1 MTRFE
6 SVCSDALDYAVN
18 DRGRTAR
25 RTLLDGPLGGV
36 STPYDVLRDLYRPTG
51 SISHTLYDDLSGRLT
66 VLVVAMKQII
76 VDHYPP

>member
-25 RTLLDGPLGGV
+25 RTLLKSPLDV
-36 STPYDVLRDLYRPTG
+36 PTLYDVLRSLYRPAG
-51 SISHTLYDDLSGRLT
+51 SIPHTLYYDFSGRLT
-66 VLVVAMKQII
+66 GFVVAMKQVI